1 MFKTGQQVVCIDDQF
16 DPWVFDLYK
25 SLPKK
30 DEIYTVRA
38 LRAGRSNP
46 QFVVNDDA
54 EIKLAGAEFDL
65 LLLLKELNNPDDP
78 HSSVKQ
84 EMGAGAGVVEVVP
97 AARVV
102 LACLRHA
109 IFRSGWVDALS
120 RGHSPPGYLR

>member
-30 DEIYTVRA
+30 DQIYTVRA

-65 LLLLKELNNPDDP
+65 LLLLQELHEEPGRLDD
-78 HSSVKQ
+78 
-84 EMGAGAGVVEVVP
+84 M
-97 AARVV
+97 
-102 LACLRHA
+102 
-109 IFRSGWVDALS
+109 FRELTSQNKV
-120 RGHSPPGYLR
+120 